1 MSDRQDDELTRNNS
15 KMLEIAL
22 ANRKEEIDR
31 FWSRSSFYWV
41 IVAAAFGGYA
51 ATENSDDLIRQ
62 IIASFGLIGSL
73 AWMLTNIASKQWQAV
88 WEEKTNHAEVIY
100 FGHSSFVSSGR
111 MRRTRKELFGIKP
124 SVTRVTIGVSI
135 YLAALWFILLF
146 HAAPLAYGRTIDF
159 EATVVATFTTIAALL
174 LICCGQAQSARS
186 RLLACKLVRRFYRN

>member
-88 WEEKTNHAEVIY
+88 WEEKLITPKSYILGILHLFQVEGCE
-100 FGHSSFVSSGR
+100 GHGKSC
-111 MRRTRKELFGIKP
+111 
-124 SVTRVTIGVSI
+124 
-135 YLAALWFILLF
+135 LASNLL
-146 HAAPLAYGRTIDF
+146 
-159 EATVVATFTTIAALL
+159 
-174 LICCGQAQSARS
+174 
-186 RLLACKLVRRFYRN
+186 